1 MSGPDRTKLPIR
13 RPPFGGAVAR
23 TLDGC
28 EPDWTQI
35 DHTHPPEGAPN
46 VLVVLIDDAGFGNPS
61 TFGGPID
68 TPNYTRMADRGLRYN
83 RFHVTALC
91 SPTRA
96 ALLTGRNSHTVGFGS
111 VGEFSNGFP
120 GYTAVLPRDCVPLPR
135 VLRDNGYSTA
145 AFGKW
150 HLTPDGQQGPAG
162 PLDRWPNGWGFD
174 YFYGFLGGGASQW
187 DPCLAENQKIIGTDP
202 GFYDKEDPY
211 YLPDA
216 MADKTIEWLHGVRAQ
231 DASKPFFAYFST
243 GCSHAP
249 HHVASSWADKYKG
262 RFDQGWDRMREEVFA
277 RQQELGVVP
286 PEAELT
292 PRNDAFPAWDD
303 VPDALKTLYTRQME
317 VYAGF
322 SENADHNVGRVL
334 DAIEELGELDNTLV
348 IWIWGDN
355 GASMEGSLTGSFNEL
370 TMQNG
375 IPLTDEMQLQLAE
388 RYGGLDEW
396 GGAMMDPH
404 YSAAWAW
411 AGNTPFQW
419 GKQVGSH
426 LGGTRNPMVV
436 HWPERV
442 TDNGGLRSQFTH
454 VTDLAPTILDVCGI
468 PSPSEVD
475 GIPQEPLHGATF
487 ADSFTDAAA
496 PERHTQQYFE
506 SVGNRAM
513 YKDGW
518 WLAMRT
524 ERIPWVITPA
534 ALQPY
539 TPGVWN
545 PDDDPTELYYLP
557 DDFSQAHDLA
567 AERPEKVEELRA
579 LFWSEAEKYKVLP
592 LLATLGV
599 FFGVAPP
606 LPEISTFEFRGDVEN
621 VMAGMV
627 PRIYNHSYSISADLV
642 IPEGG
647 AEGVI
652 VANADHLGGFSLF
665 VDNGKLTHTYS
676 MMGVFVFRQ
685 KADED
690 LPAGEVNVRMEFAAD
705 AAKPATGGV
714 VTLFI
719 NDKPVGHGRM
729 EHTVPI
735 RFSGYAGMDIGRDNG
750 GVVDLGLRR
759 PQAVRVHGDSQE
771 GRLRRQATPH
781 RGRRTRR
788 PLGGAPRRCDSR
800 RHRLSTI
807 KVGGPQMVIH
817 DQTIDVLI
825 GGYLSKNAAME
836 DYESV
841 LACGGHL
848 DGAVV
853 VTKDLEGNLAIEQ
866 TDHLVRDGAAGLGR
880 GRFRR
885 RSVRA
890 TTSGSHRHR
899 RRRGR
904 CRRQAAPLPLFPKDR
919 RASGR
924 DHSYRWCRTDRGLP
938 ALSG

>member
-1 MSGPDRTKLPIR
+1 MSGPDRSKLPIR
-13 RPPFGGAVAR
+13 RPAFGGTVAR
-23 TLDGC
+23 TLQGC
-28 EPDWTQI
+28 EADWAQI
-35 DHTHPPEGAPN
+35 DHVHPPAGAPN

-68 TPNYTRMADRGLRYN
+68 TPNFTRIAEAGLRYN

-96 ALLTGRNSHTVGFGS
+96 ALLTGRNSHSVGFGS

-120 GYTAVLPRDCVPLPR
+120 GYTAVLPRDCAPLPR
-135 VLRDNGYSTA
+135 ILRDNGYGTA

-187 DPCLAENQKIIGTDP
+187 DPCLAENQKIIGTP
-202 GFYDKEDPY
+202 AGFYDDDNPY

-231 DASKPFFAYFST
+231 DATKPFFVYFAT

-249 HHVASSWADKYKG
+249 HHVADSWAEKYKG

-277 RQQELGVVP
+277 RQQQLGVVP
-286 PEAELT
+286 ADAELT
-292 PRNDAFPAWDD
+292 PRHEAFPAWDD
-303 VPDALKTLYTRQME
+303 VPERLKAYYARQME

-322 SENADHNVGRVL
+322 SENADHNVGRVI
-334 DAIEELGELDNTLV
+334 DAIEELGELDNTL
-348 IWIWGDN
+348 ILWIWGDN

-388 RYGGLDEW
+388 RYGGLDAW

-426 LGGTRNPMVV
+426 LGGTRNPLVV
-436 HWPERV
+436 HWPARV
-442 TDNGGLRSQFTH
+442 TDSGGLRTQFTH

-468 PSPSEVD
+468 PAPDEVD
-475 GIPQEPLHGATF
+475 GIAQEPMHGATF

-506 SVGNRAM
+506 SVGNRAI

-524 ERIPWVITPA
+524 ERIPWVLTPA

-539 TPGVWN
+539 TPGVWD
-545 PDDDPTELYYLP
+545 PDDDPVELYYLP

-567 AERPEKVEELRA
+567 AQHPEKVEELRA
-579 LFWSEAEKYKVLP
+579 LFWAEAEKYKVLP

-599 FFGVAPP
+599 FFGIAPP
-606 LPEISTFEFRGDVEN
+606 LPEVSTFEFRGDVQN
-621 VMAGMV
+621 VLSGML

-652 VANADHLGGFSLF
+652 VAEADHLGGFSLF
-665 VDNGKLTHTYS
+665 VDGGRLTHTYS

-685 KADED
+685 QAEEP
-690 LPAGEVNVRMEFAAD
+690 LPTGEVTVRMEFAAD
-705 AAKPATGGV
+705 APKPATGGE
-714 VTLFI
+714 VTLFV
-719 NDKPVGHGRM
+719 NDNPVGKGRM
-729 EHTVPI
+729 DHTVPV

-750 GVVDLGLRR
+750 GVVDLSYADRKPFPFTGTIKKVVFDVKPHLAHEDE
-759 PQAVRVHGDSQE
+759 QAVHLAGKHGE
-771 GRLRRQATPH
+771 A
-781 RGRRTRR
+781 
-788 PLGGAPRRCDSR
+788 
-800 RHRLSTI
+800 
-807 KVGGPQMVIH
+807 IH
-817 DQTIDVLI
+817 
-825 GGYLSKNAAME
+825 
-836 DYESV
+836 
-841 LACGGHL
+841 
-848 DGAVV
+848 AVS
-853 VTKDLEGNLAIEQ
+853 A
-866 TDHLVRDGAAGLGR
+866 
-880 GRFRR
+880 
-885 RSVRA
+885 
-890 TTSGSHRHR
+890 
-899 RRRGR
+899 
-904 CRRQAAPLPLFPKDR
+904 
-919 RASGR
+919 
-924 DHSYRWCRTDRGLP
+924 
-938 ALSG
+938 